1 MVVML
6 ISGLA
11 ELISLGTVL
20 PFLALIT
27 DLDNTWQRASDYK
40 IIEYLGLSNQNELL
54 IFCTFLFAGAALV
67 ASSIRIVNLWF
78 NGRIAASVG
87 SDLSVKAYSLTLYQP
102 YSVHISRNT
111 SDVIARI
118 ITQIGSTVAGIR
130 ALLQVLTALIVA
142 SGLLIGLL
150 LIDLQVALLSFSVL
164 GCFYSIT
171 ATISKKSLK
180 INSKK
185 ISFLTS
191 LQLKSLQEGL
201 GAIREV
207 LLDGNQKTYT
217 NIYKESDFPL
227 RRLIAKN
234 QFLGA
239 FSRYI
244 IEGLSLVSIAI
255 FGAFLIY
262 QNQSS
267 NTEVIALL
275 GAFGLGAQRLLPAV
289 QQIYSGWA
297 ALKGSSAS
305 MEAVLLMLDQPEPF
319 LLKDIKPIHHFE
331 Y

>member
-1 MVVML
+1 M
-6 ISGLA
+6 
-11 ELISLGTVL
+11 
-20 PFLALIT
+20 
-27 DLDNTWQRASDYK
+27 
-40 IIEYLGLSNQNELL
+40 
-54 IFCTFLFAGAALV
+54 
-67 ASSIRIVNLWF
+67 
-78 NGRIAASVG
+78 
-87 SDLSVKAYSLTLYQP
+87 
-102 YSVHISRNT
+102 
-111 SDVIARI
+111 
-118 ITQIGSTVAGIR
+118 
-130 ALLQVLTALIVA
+130 
-142 SGLLIGLL
+142 
-150 LIDLQVALLSFSVL
+150 L

-180 INSKK
+180 SNSKK

-275 GAFGLGAQRLLPAV
+275 GAFGLGAQRLLPTV
-289 QQIYSGWA
+289 QQIYSGCCIE
-297 ALKGSSAS
+297 G
-305 MEAVLLMLDQPEPF
+305 
-319 LLKDIKPIHHFE
+319 
-331 Y
+331 